1 MDVFVARQP
10 IFDRNEKVFGYEL
23 LFRDGLTP
31 VYRHTDP
38 TAATSHIIAESPA
51 LIGVESI
58 TRGELAFVNV
68 TRDLLIAGC
77 TSLLPAR
84 YTVIEVLETVSADDS
99 VIEACRAMKKA
110 GYRIALDDFTYADR
124 GSPLVAVADIIKV
137 DMLRTQPEE
146 RRELVRTLSAR
157 GIQMLAEKVE
167 TQEQLAECRSHGFEY
182 FQGYFFSRPVTL
194 SSKIIPGI
202 KLHYLEMLKEIQR
215 PELDLDLIEDIIR
228 HDVSLSYRLLRHLSM
243 AYFGMREPIH
253 SIRQA
258 LMTVG
263 EREFR
268 KWMSVLV
275 LANLA
280 GDHPEE
286 LVVQALVRARLCER
300 LAPQAGMRPAADDCF
315 LMGMLSLVDTMVGR
329 PLEEILGHVPV
340 ADEVRS
346 ALLGDE
352 CAHLRLLEYVRAWEQ
367 GDWNGTTRLAT
378 EMHLDENRVPDLIG
392 DALAFGR
399 NGADATRRA
408 A

>member
-1 MDVFVARQP
+1 MDIFVARQP
-10 IFDRNEKVFGYEL
+10 IFDQNEKVFGYEL
-23 LFRDGLTP
+23 LFRDGLSP
-31 VYRHTDP
+31 VFTHSDP
-38 TAATSHIIAESPA
+38 TAATSHIIAESPS

-58 TRGELAFVNV
+58 TRGQLAFVNV

-77 TSLLPAR
+77 SSLLPSR
-84 YTVIEVLETVSADDS
+84 YTVIEVLETIRADPS
-99 VIEACRAMKKA
+99 VVDACRALKRE
-110 GYRIALDDFTYADR
+110 GYRIALDDFTFADR
-124 GSPLVAVADIIKV
+124 SSPLIEIADIIKV
-137 DMLRTQPEE
+137 DLLRTDREE
-146 RRELVRTLSAR
+146 RRSLVRALAPR
-157 GIQMLAEKVE
+157 GACMLAEKVE
-167 TQEQLAECRSHGFEY
+167 TQEQFAEARQVGFEL

-194 SSKIIPGI
+194 SSKCIPGI

-243 AYFGMREPIH
+243 AYFGLREPIH

-300 LAPQAGMRPAADDCF
+300 LAPNAAMISAADDCF

-329 PLEEILGHVPV
+329 PLDEVLAQVPV
-340 ADEVRS
+340 AEEVRA
-346 ALLGDE
+346 ALLNASG
-352 CAHLRLLEYVRAWEQ
+352 AHGRILEYVRAWER
-367 GDWNGTTRLAT
+367 GEWAKTTQLAV
-378 EMHLDENRVPDLIG
+378 EMKLDELRVPELIG